1 MTIVANGA
9 VVFCSRL
16 RGADKVAVDED
27 DAVDVANSTDDNV
40 SGFNT
45 IDDVDNDLPAG
56 RMKIRMNIP

>member
-1 MTIVANGA
+1 MFTNCRHHI
-9 VVFCSRL
+9 SRD
-16 RGADKVAVDED
+16 GADKDDE
-27 DAVDVANSTDDNV
+27 VDVANSTDDNV